1 MDGDGADRFASAD
14 APAGQGGKAGVPLLT
29 LAGFHGRLDHLLA
42 QARAQQIDLA
52 TLSLTKLVE
61 QLVAALRQAP
71 ATLPLGQKG
80 DWVVM
85 AAWLIQLRS
94 RLLSPADVPAQRDAA
109 VEAADLRTRLV
120 ARDDVRTLAGWLERR
135 PQLGHDVFA
144 RGQPELFGISVEAG
158 PAIDV
163 IEFLWAS
170 LARFDDVAVTPD
182 TETVYRPARLA
193 LCTVPK
199 ARDRILRRLAESP
212 AGVMLAQC
220 LPEPPTAVDGETQT
234 VLRRRS
240 AWASTLVASLELARQ
255 GDVMLGQERT
265 DDPIHLS
272 LAEVA

>member
-1 MDGDGADRFASAD
+1 MDGDGGDRFAWAD
-14 APAGQGGKAGVPLLT
+14 APAGQGGEAGVPLLT
-29 LAGFHGRLDHLLA
+29 LAGFHGPLDHLLA

-52 TLSLTKLVE
+52 TLSLTALVE
-61 QLVAALRQAP
+61 QLVAALRHAP

-94 RLLSPADVPAQRDAA
+94 RLLLPADVPAQRYAA
-109 VEAADLRTRLV
+109 VEAADLRARLV
-120 ARDDVRTLAGWLERR
+120 AFEDMQALAGWLERR
-135 PQLGHDVFA
+135 PQLGHGVFV
-144 RGQPELFGISVEAG
+144 RGQPELFGVSVEAG

-170 LARFDDVAVTPD
+170 LARFDHDSAAPD
-182 TETVYRPARLA
+182 TETVYRPVPLY
-193 LCTVPK
+193 LCTVTE

-220 LPEPPTAVDGETQT
+220 LPEPSTAANAEIQS
-234 VLRRRS
+234 VLLRRS

-255 GDVMLGQERT
+255 GDVVLGQERAY
-265 DDPIHLS
+265 DPIHLS
-272 LAEVA
+272 LAEIA